1 MKEVPTAI
9 VCDGCDAVWH
19 RTPLH
24 AREIARCPRCG
35 TELDRHPGAQRER
48 MLPLTLACLI
58 LFAIANL
65 FPIVEIE
72 LRGLRSHTTLA
83 GAVVALTGEDMSLVA
98 FLVLATTILFPLMQ
112 LLILVWLLV
121 PLRRHRRALGFA
133 LLVRLMQALRPWGM
147 IEVFLLGVLVALV
160 KLSSIASVLPGP
172 ALWAFMALTV
182 VLTAVLAFDPRG
194 FWEMAEKKLDDTAP
208 PRPADGP
215 ASASASSTSE
225 RAT

>member
-1 MKEVPTAI
+1 MSEDTPRPAPSSPVPDLPGSPG
-9 VCDGCDAVWH
+9 V
-19 RTPLH
+19 PP
-24 AREIARCPRCG
+24 ARR
-35 TELDRHPGAQRER
+35 
-48 MLPLTLACLI
+48 
-58 LFAIANL
+58 
-65 FPIVEIE
+65 
-72 LRGLRSHTTLA
+72 
-83 GAVVALTGEDMSLVA
+83 
-98 FLVLATTILFPLMQ
+98 
-112 LLILVWLLV
+112 
-121 PLRRHRRALGFA
+121 RRAW
-133 LLVRLMQALRPWGM
+133 PW
-147 IEVFLLGVLVALV
+147 VLGVLVALV